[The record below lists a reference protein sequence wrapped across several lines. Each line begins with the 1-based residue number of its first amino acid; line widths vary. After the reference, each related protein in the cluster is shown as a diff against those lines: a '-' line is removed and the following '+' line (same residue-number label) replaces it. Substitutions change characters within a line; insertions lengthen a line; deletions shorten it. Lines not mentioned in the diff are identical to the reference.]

1 MAHALLLSPATRFD
15 SPDSSSGSLGG
26 ASSLSPATPPPPSL
40 DFLEDLAGLGEL
52 DTPSRGGRGAAP
64 PTHSTMREGGLP
76 SNPLPEWLTDELGH
90 DWLST
95 NPQSPPREEEATL
108 LSFIQDDDDD
118 DAEDRDWSA
127 GQATAEG
134 STTFLAAQPRQ
145 HEPARVSP
153 ATEPET
159 PAPNRFPWQ
168 SQPRV
173 PSSLRHGFTAASSP
187 STSVVSTAFAADQEE
202 GGDEHTRDM
211 SIASTLTTSAMAD
224 RPGARLTKEARE
236 EEEAVEHASSSLSA
250 GSDSVVVTSVIDRGS
265 AAAGRGD
272 NEQLQAAV
280 RALKGPN
287 GGLFAA
293 PTDPETALVGAAS
306 SPQPKGL
313 LGLFQ
318 PPSPPQGEYQ

>member
-52 DTPSRGGRGAAP
+52 DTPSRAGTAP

-95 NPQSPPREEEATL
+95 NPQSPPPREEEATL
-108 LSFIQDDDDD
+108 LSFIQDDDD
-118 DAEDRDWSA
+118 EEEERDSGV

-134 STTFLAAQPRQ
+134 STTFLAAPPRQ
-145 HEPARVSP
+145 HQSPRVSL
-153 ATEPET
+153 AGEPET

-187 STSVVSTAFAADQEE
+187 STSVVSTTAFAADQEE

-211 SIASTLTTSAMAD
+211 SIASALTTSAMGD
-224 RPGARLTKEARE
+224 LTGAGLTHEVD
-236 EEEAVEHASSSLSA
+236 EEEAVDHSASSA
-250 GSDSVVVTSVIDRGS
+250 GSNSVVVTSVIDRGS

-293 PTDPETALVGAAS
+293 ATDAEQALVGPAS

-318 PPSPPQGEYQ
+318 PPSPPQGDLP